1 MSSGD
6 RVEPSRAKRMTPQ
19 KPRHRK
25 SRSDEG
31 TVPSHRL
38 LRISGTGR
46 LEPARSAKQKP
57 QAHLVDPDPRPQGR
71 AQNLPIQ
78 DLEKSSQST
87 APRLGRIE
95 LPPPRT
101 PPRSWLP
108 SRPARH
114 PREDRSGVPASGTPP
129 GAAASN
135 GSSRRRFR
143 PCGSRQSPRG
153 VRLLSSGSRTLRR
166 EGSRSAALPGTRA
179 RSRLCGGARP
189 PGRNGLP
196 SNRNTVPPLAPAPG
210 EDGPAALSAHA
221 HEKPVGAAASA
232 PIRLERSFHF
242 VMTPGS
248 DVRDGYQKPPHD
260 L

>member
-1 MSSGD
+1 M
-6 RVEPSRAKRMTPQ
+6 
-19 KPRHRK
+19 
-25 SRSDEG
+25 
-31 TVPSHRL
+31 PSHRL

-57 QAHLVDPDPRPQGR
+57 QTHLVDPDPRSQDG
-71 AQNLPIQ
+71 AQNLLIQ

-108 SRPARH
+108 SRPAPH

-129 GAAASN
+129 GATASS
-135 GSSRRRFR
+135 GSSRRRFQ
-143 PCGSRQSPRG
+143 PCGSRRSLPG
-153 VRLLSSGSRTLRR
+153 VRPLSSRGRTLRR
-166 EGSRSAALPGTRA
+166 VGSRSAALPGTRA
-179 RSRLCGGARP
+179 RSRPFGGARP
-189 PGRNGLP
+189 PGRNRLP
-196 SNRNTVPPLAPAPG
+196 SNRKTVPPLAPAPG

-232 PIRLERSFHF
+232 PIRLERSLHF

-248 DVRDGYQKPPHD
+248 DVRAGFQKPPP
-260 L
+260 LL